1 MEAKREAALERAYT
15 ELISLAGELSTR
27 ILMREVTIDDN
38 REIADIFFREVT
50 ESYKEAKEED
60 MARNDV
66 LGEKNQ

>member
-50 ESYKEAKEED
+50 VSYKEAKEED
-60 MARNDV
+60 IARNDV